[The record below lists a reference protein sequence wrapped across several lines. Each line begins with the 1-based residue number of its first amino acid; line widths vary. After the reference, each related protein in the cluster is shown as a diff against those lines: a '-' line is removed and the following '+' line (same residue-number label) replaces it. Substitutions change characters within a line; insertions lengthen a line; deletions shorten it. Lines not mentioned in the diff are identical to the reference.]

1 MATRTCVNG
10 QTVVHKTSEGTVFT
24 TPDVCMT
31 PMGTCLAPIPYTNR
45 ALSEETSNGSK
56 SVLVDGNSIML
67 KDSYFTKSTGDEPG
81 IAKGISSGTTGG
93 EATFTNYSFD
103 VKIEGRNVCRRLDP
117 MTSNNGN
124 TPPSPLMQT
133 NVNAEALGEL
143 GDKHPLPITFVHLHP
158 DVVTGRTTQP
168 VFQTLHE
175 VRGPETHRQKSPGYT
190 GALHQCDQPDGEY
203 VVVFDDFNLAE
214 ETFEYG

>member
-1 MATRTCVNG
+1 MATTTCVNG
-10 QTVVHKTSEGTVFT
+10 QTVVHKTSEGKVVT

-31 PMGTCLAPIPYTNR
+31 PVGTSLAPVPYTNQ

-67 KDSYFTKSTGDEPG
+67 KDSFFAKSTGDEPG
-81 IAKGISSGTTGG
+81 IAKGMSSGTTGG

-124 TPPSPLMQT
+124 TPPSPLMQP
-133 NVNAEALGEL
+133 NVKAEALGEP
-143 GDKHPLPITFVHLHP
+143 GEKHPLSITFVNLHP

-175 VRGPETHRQKSPGYT
+175 LRGPETHKHESPGYA
-190 GALHQCDQPDGEY
+190 GVLHQCDQPDGEY
-203 VVVFDDFNLAE
+203 EVVFDQFEMAE
-214 ETFEYG
+214 ETFE